1 MFELQ
6 DFVKDDIN
14 LIEIYL
20 FNFHDE
26 NVVGVN
32 VEDEVIEKIKK
43 KYFNWKKCEYT
54 VFHKDNMMY
63 QYDRSSDNQIVCTKE
78 MKNHVIDKNNIIITY
93 KHSKLPTYLFACTDD
108 IDDKLTYTIE
118 ECRVSNRI
126 SIVIKKDI
134 NATSVYIEYKHSLEA
149 EHEKN
154 QSILKNVLYNINNAR
169 F

>member
-43 KYFNWKKCEYT
+43 KYFLKIWNWLKLLKEKKLKMWMEIKFIILLWKLNKYFFLFLMSLACGRRTKT
-54 VFHKDNMMY
+54 V
-63 QYDRSSDNQIVCTKE
+63 
-78 MKNHVIDKNNIIITY
+78 
-93 KHSKLPTYLFACTDD
+93 LG
-108 IDDKLTYTIE
+108 
-118 ECRVSNRI
+118 
-126 SIVIKKDI
+126 
-134 NATSVYIEYKHSLEA
+134 
-149 EHEKN
+149 
-154 QSILKNVLYNINNAR
+154 
-169 F
+169 